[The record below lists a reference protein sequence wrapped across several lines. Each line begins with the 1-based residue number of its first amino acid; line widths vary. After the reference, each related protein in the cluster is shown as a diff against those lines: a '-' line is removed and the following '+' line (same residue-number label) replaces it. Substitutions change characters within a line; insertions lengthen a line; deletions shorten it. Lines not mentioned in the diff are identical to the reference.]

1 MKHNLFAMLM
11 CVVFCMSWMSCESNG
26 PDNPSN
32 ASKDLYIGVVAFNQ
46 GVRELS
52 LTNDLRKA
60 KKFIIDQENDK
71 DFTAFAYAVSRGNMQ
86 FDAAELP
93 KFDNIFMLN
102 FSDGTD
108 NQSNMRWGEEGRR
121 VGSEFVYDTAR
132 YDLQQRVGLN
142 SYALG
147 FGAEEADFREKMQK
161 IVQGTGSYYNAK
173 SSNDLLP
180 TFNEIAQAMLAS
192 AKNVVIKT
200 NPGFFAED
208 LGYKYFRLNF
218 SSEDGSKDVIYAK
231 MEGTPDEGYTLS
243 INKIENEYAYFD
255 APAKGTLNA
264 ETGKVHIPLNNLKFV
279 KGGKELQFTYSIE
292 VSLDGELYY
301 TDVEE
306 ASTEEQVSKRIAVV
320 LVLDCS
326 TSMGSAFTPMKE
338 AAVDF
343 IEAMAK
349 TSSKNEN
356 SSSGNESTTIEN
368 GAENGHK
375 YVDLGLSVKWATCNV
390 GASKPEEYGD
400 YFAWGETKPKS
411 EYTEWNYSYYTDPT
425 ILPLSADAAR
435 ANWGGSW
442 RMPTKAEIEE
452 LLSYCTWTSTSL
464 NGVVGWEVTSGSNGN
479 SMFLPAAGNYWD
491 DTLYDAG
498 SYGLYWSSSLSTENL
513 EPDGGSYVLYFGS
526 SESGCGWVHRFV
538 GLAVRP
544 VCP

>member
-243 INKIENEYAYFD
+243 INKVENEYAYFD

-411 EYTEWNYSYYTDPT
+411 EYTDWNYSYYTDPT

-442 RMPTKAEIEE
+442 RMPTKEEIEE
-452 LLSYCTWTSTSL
+452 LLSYCTWTCTSL

-491 DTLYDAG
+491 DTLYEAG
-498 SYGLYWSSSLSTENL
+498 SYGFYWSSSLSTENL

-526 SESGCGWVHRFV
+526 SESGCGWVRRFV
-538 GLAVRP
+538 GIAVRP